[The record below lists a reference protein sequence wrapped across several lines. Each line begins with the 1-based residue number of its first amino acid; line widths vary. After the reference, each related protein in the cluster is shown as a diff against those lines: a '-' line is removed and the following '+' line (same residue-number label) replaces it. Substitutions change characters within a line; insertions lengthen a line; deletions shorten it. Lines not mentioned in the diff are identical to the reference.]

1 MNSSTNLN
9 EPLLR
14 FLFTLCVRFPRGSSM
29 FAFAV
34 LYFTGSGDFN
44 MNMRCFAKSKGLKLN
59 DKGLF
64 KVDAFSGEE
73 VPNSG
78 YRWDRSRCLP
88 QQQQQLPPSV
98 AAGVVAV
105 HDRQH
110 QEQMQLFSVCR
121 PQR

>member
-1 MNSSTNLN
+1 
-9 EPLLR
+9 
-14 FLFTLCVRFPRGSSM
+14 M

-64 KVDAFSGEE
+64 KVDPFSGEE

-78 YRWDRSRCLP
+78 YRFDLNVCHSNSRSCLP
-88 QQQQQLPPSV
+88 
-98 AAGVVAV
+98 A
-105 HDRQH
+105 
-110 QEQMQLFSVCR
+110 
-121 PQR
+121 